1 MCGAGRVPKERD
13 GGPSPGVLIL
23 EFSTSIQKKTDYGDV
38 ADEEGVVQRA
48 SKAAS
53 DACNIFG
60 EQTRTSRTFRTVDL
74 DRRHSPKAD
83 GQLQRYPIL
92 LRT

>member
-1 MCGAGRVPKERD
+1 MCRASRVPEVGD
-13 GGPSPGVLIL
+13 GGPGPGVLIL
-23 EFSTSIQKKTDYGDV
+23 ELSASIQQKTDYGDV

-60 EQTRTSRTFRTVDL
+60 KQTRTSRTFRTVDL
-74 DRRHSPKAD
+74 DRRHFPKAD